1 MIIKMA
7 RNNNPLFYFSLM
19 GGMTVLIGI
28 IIGIYVVDEWL
39 KGITH
44 NLLAMLTTLIIISG
58 LQMFVFAIM
67 GDLIV
72 SLHRETMRYVKKLK

>member
-1 MIIKMA
+1 
-7 RNNNPLFYFSLM
+7 M

-28 IIGIYVVDEWL
+28 IIGIYVVNEWL

-58 LQMFVFAIM
+58 IQMFVFAIM